1 MTIYLIVL
9 MCTLSHSGF
18 GGSRVAMALYALDQG
33 ASQFTIGLLMA
44 LYAIVPL
51 LVAVHVGRL
60 ADRMGPRVPML
71 IGTAGVSV
79 GLLLPPL
86 FPGLPTLYVAAL
98 VLGSTFHFFF
108 ITVQGIAGGIG
119 GSEHRARNFALVGM
133 GFSAAGFIGPFL
145 AGLAIDHLG
154 HLQAFLILAAFP
166 LLPVAMLLFKPGF
179 LPKPRK
185 RTASAAPRTAFDLWR
200 IPGLRKTFIA
210 SGIISSA
217 WDLFQFYF
225 PVYGHSVGL
234 SASAIGAVLGV
245 FALATFVIRI
255 VLPPLAKRL
264 SEAEILTYG
273 IFTAAV
279 AFVLFPLTQD
289 AYVLAAIAFLLGL
302 GVGCG
307 QPMSMSLIYALA
319 PPGRAAECAGL
330 RVTANNFMHLLIPIF
345 FGSVGSAFG
354 YTLVF
359 VTNSIMLV
367 AGGVVMHRA
376 RVVLPDKAATG
387 VNEDAGAHQEQKK
400 RPASGA

>member
-1 MTIYLIVL
+1 MSAVASSRTPIYLIVL

-18 GGSRVAMALYALDQG
+18 GGSRVAISLYALSQG
-33 ASQFTIGLLMA
+33 ASHFTIGVLMA
-44 LYAIVPL
+44 LYAVVPL
-51 LVAVHVGRL
+51 FMAVHVGRM

-71 IGTAGVSV
+71 IGTGGVVV
-79 GLLLPPL
+79 GLLLPAVL
-86 FPGLPTLYVAAL
+86 PGMISLYVSAL

-119 GSEHRARNFALVGM
+119 GSEHRARNFALVGL

-145 AGLAIDHLG
+145 AGVTIDHLG
-154 HLQAFLILAAFP
+154 HRAAFLVLSVFP
-166 LLPVAMLLFKPGF
+166 VVPFLMLVFTPRF
-179 LPKPRK
+179 LPKARK
-185 RTASAAPRTAFDLWR
+185 HAAAPGARSAYDLWR
-200 IPGLRKTFIA
+200 IGGLRRTFVA

-234 SASAIGAVLGV
+234 SASAIGVVLGV
-245 FALATFVIRI
+245 FALATFTIRV
-255 VLPPLAKRL
+255 VLPPLARRYT
-264 SEAEILTYG
+264 EAQILTAS
-273 IFTAAV
+273 IFVAAA
-279 AFVLFPLTQD
+279 AFAMFPFSED

-330 RVTANNFMHLLIPIF
+330 RVTVNNFMHLLIPLA
-345 FGSVGSAFG
+345 FGSLGTAFG

-359 VTNSIMLV
+359 VSNSGLLVTAGVIMRK
-367 AGGVVMHRA
+367 AGVSPNKNA
-376 RVVLPDKAATG
+376 PTG
-387 VNEDAGAHQEQKK
+387 GA
-400 RPASGA
+400 

>member
-1 MTIYLIVL
+1 
-9 MCTLSHSGF
+9 
-18 GGSRVAMALYALDQG
+18 MALYALDQG

-71 IGTAGVSV
+71 IGTAGVTV

-86 FPGLPTLYVAAL
+86 FPGLSTLYVAAL

-179 LPKPRK
+179 LPKARK
-185 RTASAAPRTAFDLWR
+185 RTGSAAPATAFDLWR
-200 IPGLRKTFIA
+200 NPGLRKTFIA
-210 SGIISSA
+210 SGIISSG

-255 VLPPLAKRL
+255 FLPPLAKRF

-289 AYVLAAIAFLLGL
+289 AYLLAAIAFLLGL

-330 RVTANNFMHLLIPIF
+330 RVTVNNFMHLLIPIF
-345 FGSVGSAFG
+345 FGSLGTAFG

-359 VTNSIMLV
+359 VTNSVMLG
-367 AGGVVMHRA
+367 AGGVLMHRA
-376 RVVLPDKAATG
+376 RVVLPGKARPATAD
-387 VNEDAGAHQEQKK
+387 EAAAEEQKK

>member
-1 MTIYLIVL
+1 MSVAVSPRTAIYLIVV

-18 GGSRVAMALYALDQG
+18 GGSRVAVSLYALSQG
-33 ASQFTIGLLMA
+33 ASQFTIGALMA
-44 LYAIVPL
+44 LYAVVPL
-51 LVAVHVGRL
+51 FMAVHVGRM

-71 IGTAGVSV
+71 VGTGGVV
-79 GLLLPPL
+79 IGLLLPAI
-86 FPGLPTLYVAAL
+86 FPGMISLYLSAL

-119 GSEHRARNFALVGM
+119 GSEHRAHNFALVGM

-145 AGLAIDHLG
+145 AGLTIDHLG
-154 HLQAFLILAAFP
+154 HRAAFLVLAAFP
-166 LLPVAMLLFKPGF
+166 VVPFLMLVFASGF
-179 LPKPRK
+179 LPKRRK
-185 RTASAAPRTAFDLWR
+185 HAAAPGARSAYDLWR
-200 IPGLRKTFIA
+200 IKGLRRTFIA

-245 FALATFVIRI
+245 FALATFTIRI
-255 VLPPLAKRL
+255 VLPPLARRY
-264 SEAEILTYG
+264 SEAQILTAG
-273 IFTAAV
+273 IFVAAV
-279 AFVLFPLTQD
+279 AFAMFPFFD
-289 AYVLAAIAFLLGL
+289 GAYELAAVAFLLGL

-330 RVTANNFMHLLIPIF
+330 RVTVNNFMHLLIPLA
-345 FGSVGSAFG
+345 FGSLGTAFG

-359 VTNSIMLV
+359 VTNSGLLV
-367 AGGVVMHRA
+367 AAGVIMSRA
-376 RVVLPDKAATG
+376 RLSAGSRTA
-387 VNEDAGAHQEQKK
+387 ED
-400 RPASGA
+400 R